1 MPGTLQELDQDLGK
15 QARVVSHRAAL
26 EEDAYWERSYGQ
38 ERYYCPDLE
47 YEDYA
52 PAYCVGYIGCAQYGG
67 EFADAERSL
76 CANWERIKSGSRLT
90 LEQAMPAI
98 KAAWDRSAR
107 LRQRRAAEPANE
119 AVYDEAL
126 LQRHD
131 RRLQTFT
138 QSAAAVS

>member
-1 MPGTLQELDQDLGK
+1 MPGTLQELDQGLGE
-15 QARVVSHRAAL
+15 QETVVSHRAAL
-26 EEDAYWERSYGQ
+26 AEDAYWARSYWK
-38 ERYYCPDLE
+38 ERYYCTDLE

-76 CANWERIKSGSRLT
+76 CANWERIKSDSRLS

-98 KAAWDRSAR
+98 KAAWDRAAR

-119 AVYDEAL
+119 PVYDEAL
-126 LQRHD
+126 QRHD
-131 RRLQTFT
+131 QRLQTFT
-138 QSAAAVS
+138 QNAAAAS